1 MDRCFDVCLSFAS
14 CEGDGFGKGELV
26 AIDHEGIRFLSH
38 FLNVFLMHFPARF
51 QGGFGTPSGSLL
63 GAILG
68 HFLALKIDGVLDLFS
83 EPFWDDSRGQ
93 NGYPN
98 PLKK

>member
-1 MDRCFDVCLSFAS
+1 M
-14 CEGDGFGKGELV
+14 V
-26 AIDHEGIRFLSH
+26 AIDAVRIHFLSH